1 MSSVLTLAD
10 LERMREELDL
20 KSVPTGH
27 RMIRM
32 YEGTFAQWCEV
43 FKLSQC
49 EVRHNKLSSGIIEVY
64 A

>member
-1 MSSVLTLAD
+1 MSSTLTLAD

-32 YEGTFAQWCEV
+32 YEETFAQWCEM
-43 FKLSQC
+43 FQLPQC
-49 EVRHNKLSSGIIEVY
+49 EVRHNKLDNGVIEVY
-64 A
+64 S

>member
-1 MSSVLTLAD
+1 MSGALTLAD

-20 KSVPTGH
+20 KSVPTEH

-32 YEGTFAQWCEV
+32 HEGTFTQWCEV

-49 EVRHNKLSSGIIEVY
+49 EVRHNKLDNGIIEVY